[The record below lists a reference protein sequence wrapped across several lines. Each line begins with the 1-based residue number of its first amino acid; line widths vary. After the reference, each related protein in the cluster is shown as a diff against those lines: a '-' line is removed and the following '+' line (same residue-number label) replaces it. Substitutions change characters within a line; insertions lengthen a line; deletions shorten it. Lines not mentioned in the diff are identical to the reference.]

1 MSVVHAELL
10 KVLAKLW
17 RERGD
22 ACVTV
27 DNGRVRRFLHVARG
41 ELIGADSTLL
51 TERLGTLL
59 VADGILDPALVQPLV
74 DASKKSGVF
83 FGDQL
88 VFEGLVSRE
97 DLARV
102 LERQAM
108 ARFDRAVQMVGTVTV
123 GPKTP
128 VRIVVRKALGPLV
141 VELFRD
147 RLPVDAAVTLVASVP
162 PTVARM
168 REGLF
173 DPSELKLTPIEER
186 FWRQLASGQDVSA
199 VLDRAS
205 DPDVA
210 LRFVASL
217 VGLGALGWEVRD
229 PIAELLR
236 AM

>member
-1 MSVVHAELL
+1 M
-10 KVLAKLW
+10 LAQLW
-17 RERGD
+17 RERRD

-41 ELIGADSTLL
+41 DLIGADSTLL

-74 DASKKSGVF
+74 EASQKAGVF

-88 VFEGLVSRE
+88 VAEKLVSQVE
-97 DLARV
+97 LARI

-108 ARFDRAVQMVGTVTV
+108 MRFDRAMLMEGSVTV

-128 VRIVVRKALGPLV
+128 VRIVVRKSLGPLI
-141 VELFRD
+141 VEVFRE
-147 RLPVDAAVTLVASVP
+147 RVPLEAAMGMVAAIP
-162 PTVARM
+162 PNAARM
-168 REGLF
+168 REESFEPAG
-173 DPSELKLTPIEER
+173 LKLTPIEDR
-186 FWRQLASGQDVSA
+186 YWRQLSAGQDVGA
-199 VLDRAS
+199 VLDRA
-205 DPDVA
+205 PDSNGA

-229 PIAELLR
+229 PIAEVLR

>member
-1 MSVVHAELL
+1 MSVAHAELL
-10 KVLAKLW
+10 KVLAQLW
-17 RERGD
+17 RERRD

-41 ELIGADSTLL
+41 DLIGADSTLL

-59 VADGILDPALVQPLV
+59 VARGMLDPALVEPLV
-74 DASKKSGVF
+74 EASQRSGVF

-88 VFEGLVSRE
+88 VAEGLVSQT
-97 DLARV
+97 DLAQI

-108 ARFDRAVQMVGTVTV
+108 ARFDRAVQMEGTVTV

-141 VELFRD
+141 VELFRE
-147 RLPVDAAVTLVASVP
+147 RLPLEAAMTLVASVP
-162 PTVARM
+162 PTAARM
-168 REGLF
+168 REGHF
-173 DPSELKLTPIEER
+173 AQSELKLTPIEER
-186 FWRQLASGQDVSA
+186 YWRQLAAGQDVSA

-205 DPDVA
+205 DSNGA

-217 VGLGALGWEVRD
+217 VGLGALGWEIHD
-229 PIAELLR
+229 PIAEVLR
-236 AM
+236 AV